1 MIGTRSGGCS
11 CGAVRYT
18 VTGEPTIVGICH
30 CTLCRKETG
39 SVFMAYADWPRAA
52 FTTTGAVKTF
62 EGRSFCPVCGSRLFS
77 LGDDKV
83 EIKIGTLDE
92 APTGLRLNEE
102 IWVWR
107 REKWLPALYDVEQHE
122 KDPPRVQSRLAGG

>member
-1 MIGTRSGGCS
+1 MTGTRSGGCS

-39 SVFMAYADWPRAA
+39 SVFMAYANWPLEAFAA
-52 FTTTGAVKTF
+52 TGALKTF
-62 EGRSFCPVCGSRLFS
+62 EGRSFCPECGSRLFS
-77 LGDDKV
+77 LQDDAV

-92 APTGLRLNEE
+92 APTTLIPDEE

-107 REKWLPALYDVEQHE
+107 REKWLPALHGVGQHE
-122 KDPPRVQSRLAGG
+122 RDPPRVQARQDGD